1 MNPEKGRIKIAAAV
15 LALVVIVAVI
25 AVVAMPRDVTVVKEG
40 EGTLSFEGDKS
51 LRAFGSIDIDI
62 EPADGYRAVVYLDG
76 DETASDVTSYKYSAP
91 FADFSKHEVKVVFER
106 VAPAPSEKVSL
117 IVEANEGGKVDPAGT
132 TEYSKGTTVAISIE
146 AEKGYVIDDVK
157 VDGES
162 VKISNTIDVKMDADR
177 KVSVSFVKEDE
188 THHTVSISANARVEV
203 KTTGGEIDFGSVVPS
218 GIVKVKPGSSLKI
231 SVMLKDGF
239 EVEDFVVDGKSVGKT
254 TTYTIEDIRKSMDV
268 SISVVQN
275 VDGFVI
281 KASAGNG
288 GKITPS
294 GDVKVEKGKDATFKF
309 DANSGYAVK
318 EVTVDGKKV
327 TASGSYTFKAV
338 SENHT
343 IAVTFKYVGSGS
355 SGGSSGSSGGSVTPP
370 VTLNEIKV
378 TTPPEKVV
386 YQVEEKFDPKGMVV
400 KAIYSNGSTKV
411 LKDEEYNITPESL
424 ATSTKSIT
432 ISYNGKTCAQEVLVV
447 NENTIIVEDADGLM
461 KVGNGLASS
470 KTQKDYNRK
479 TILITKTIKMG
490 DEDVW
495 PVIKI
500 EHPLEYLTIKG
511 YGDGIKISNLHL
523 GNQSSDIG
531 FIASTFSMETLVIEG
546 ITFDGLKTGD
556 VPDASNAVGAFIG
569 FAGTSKDI
577 TISNCNVTN
586 STISGGHWA
595 GGLVGYG
602 GGYSNQNNGAVFETL
617 TLDNCAVYK
626 TTITSK
632 GSAGGLIGHAT
643 GDYWTRGV
651 FTECS
656 VTECTIASTGS
667 SEIKAGSLMGTLGTG
682 LTMDGHEGGVF
693 ITSCTVDDKTTATSS
708 GITIDRICGR
718 QGSPGGVLN
727 VDGKYLAFWYD
738 DGKTEIKPIESIKIT
753 TPPTKTIY
761 KAGESFEPN
770 GMVVTAVYS
779 DKSERN
785 LGTLDGGKSSEYFLS
800 PTKITADTKQIMI
813 SFGGMECYQGIAV
826 LDNVDSVMKITTEDE
841 LITMANDLTDEEKQK
856 NYFEG
861 KTILIMND
869 LDMIGKSWPAIKLN
883 AIENLTF
890 KGFGKGITISN
901 LALAQFTNTNDNK
914 DDANGSTGFISFTY
928 SMTNLT
934 FEGITFDKLTTEDA
948 SGNGIADNEN
958 GVGAFIGKATTVADI
973 AISDCHVTN
982 SKISGGHWTGGFVG
996 YATGYSGTDSPVF
1009 ETLTIENSTV
1019 ENTKISSPGSA
1030 GGLIGHA
1037 TGDAWTRDEFKDCEV
1052 KGCIITSEKKSN
1064 GDFKAGSLIG
1074 TVGGGQ
1080 TKNDK
1085 NGGVFVT
1092 DCTAEENIV
1101 KCEGDDVKQIYG
1113 RQGSAG
1119 GILCVDDKLYVF
1131 SAADFNKLTQEEY
1144 DSELIG
1150 KKLDAIVLVSVGEW
1164 GLSSSSLKNITYEI
1178 AGGVDVTLTIPQNA
1192 GWTYRF
1198 DGDGYTGYAKML
1210 NSNQVANGYFEVET
1224 ADGFRYINE
1233 KSDEIFKNIKGIM
1246 PGDKGETYTNE
1257 WSVKLVADL
1266 DFKNETMNTIDF
1278 KYDSLFGN
1286 GHTVR
1291 NATFDAIKIS
1301 SNGYGGFISEVDEMK
1316 DINFDNIRINYDI
1329 QDSDSVKIRYVGIAA
1344 GHITAGNTTNNTQ
1357 GVAEDIHVRNSSI
1370 GIGDDINKCYAG
1382 GLFGISHADIK
1393 NCSVE
1398 NVEIHGG
1405 KSVGSMAGLIANEN
1419 SNKTMEISGNEVSN
1433 VTITANEQAVTTN
1446 AFSGRLLAAGGDIT
1460 VSDTTISN
1468 ITVNSVVYGQDDLD
1482 NVVLPVPSQ
1491 TKTPYGQLYLQDSGS
1506 ITIDGESAFSPVK
1519 KPTT

>member
-1 MNPEKGRIKIAAAV
+1 MIA
-15 LALVVIVAVI
+15 
-25 AVVAMPRDVTVVKEG
+25 
-40 EGTLSFEGDKS
+40 
-51 LRAFGSIDIDI
+51 
-62 EPADGYRAVVYLDG
+62 
-76 DETASDVTSYKYSAP
+76 
-91 FADFSKHEVKVVFER
+91 
-106 VAPAPSEKVSL
+106 
-117 IVEANEGGKVDPAGT
+117 
-132 TEYSKGTTVAISIE
+132 
-146 AEKGYVIDDVK
+146 
-157 VDGES
+157 
-162 VKISNTIDVKMDADR
+162 
-177 KVSVSFVKEDE
+177 
-188 THHTVSISANARVEV
+188 
-203 KTTGGEIDFGSVVPS
+203 
-218 GIVKVKPGSSLKI
+218 
-231 SVMLKDGF
+231 
-239 EVEDFVVDGKSVGKT
+239 
-254 TTYTIEDIRKSMDV
+254 
-268 SISVVQN
+268 
-275 VDGFVI
+275 
-281 KASAGNG
+281 
-288 GKITPS
+288 
-294 GDVKVEKGKDATFKF
+294 
-309 DANSGYAVK
+309 
-318 EVTVDGKKV
+318 
-327 TASGSYTFKAV
+327 
-338 SENHT
+338 
-343 IAVTFKYVGSGS
+343 
-355 SGGSSGSSGGSVTPP
+355 
-370 VTLNEIKV
+370 
-378 TTPPEKVV
+378 
-386 YQVEEKFDPKGMVV
+386 
-400 KAIYSNGSTKV
+400 
-411 LKDEEYNITPESL
+411 
-424 ATSTKSIT
+424 
-432 ISYNGKTCAQEVLVV
+432 
-447 NENTIIVEDADGLM
+447 
-461 KVGNGLASS
+461 
-470 KTQKDYNRK
+470 
-479 TILITKTIKMG
+479 
-490 DEDVW
+490 
-495 PVIKI
+495 
-500 EHPLEYLTIKG
+500 
-511 YGDGIKISNLHL
+511 
-523 GNQSSDIG
+523 
-531 FIASTFSMETLVIEG
+531 
-546 ITFDGLKTGD
+546 
-556 VPDASNAVGAFIG
+556 
-569 FAGTSKDI
+569 
-577 TISNCNVTN
+577 
-586 STISGGHWA
+586 
-595 GGLVGYG
+595 
-602 GGYSNQNNGAVFETL
+602 
-617 TLDNCAVYK
+617 
-626 TTITSK
+626 
-632 GSAGGLIGHAT
+632 
-643 GDYWTRGV
+643 
-651 FTECS
+651 
-656 VTECTIASTGS
+656 
-667 SEIKAGSLMGTLGTG
+667 
-682 LTMDGHEGGVF
+682 
-693 ITSCTVDDKTTATSS
+693 
-708 GITIDRICGR
+708 
-718 QGSPGGVLN
+718 
-727 VDGKYLAFWYD
+727 
-738 DGKTEIKPIESIKIT
+738 
-753 TPPTKTIY
+753 
-761 KAGESFEPN
+761 
-770 GMVVTAVYS
+770 
-779 DKSERN
+779 
-785 LGTLDGGKSSEYFLS
+785 
-800 PTKITADTKQIMI
+800 ADTKQIMI

-826 LDNVDSVMKITTEDE
+826 LDDVDSVMKITTEDE

-869 LDMIGKSWPAIKLN
+869 LDMTGKSWPAIKLN

-901 LALAQFTNTNDNK
+901 LTLAQFTNTNDNK

-928 SMTNLT
+928 SMTKLT

-948 SGNGIADNEN
+948 SGNGIADNEK

-996 YATGYSGTDSPVF
+996 YAAGYSGTDGPVF
-1009 ETLTIENSTV
+1009 EVLTIENSTV
-1019 ENTKISSPGSA
+1019 ENTEISSPGSA

-1164 GLSSSSLKNITYEI
+1164 GLSSSSLKNIVFEI
-1178 AGGVDVTLTIPQNA
+1178 ANGVDVTLKNIPYESEDNKSA
-1192 GWTYRF
+1192 GWIYRF
-1198 DGDGYTGYAKML
+1198 YGDGYTGYAQMW
-1210 NSNQVANGYFEVET
+1210 NQNQYNGTRYFEVASAE
-1224 ADGFRYINE
+1224 GFVYINE
-1233 KSDEIFKNIKGIM
+1233 HFDEIDKKLKSFM
-1246 PGDKGETYTNE
+1246 PTEGGQQTYLKDFD
-1257 WSVKLVADL
+1257 VHLVADL

-1344 GHITAGNTTNNTQ
+1344 GHITAGNTTNNTE

-1370 GIGDDINKCYAG
+1370 EIGDDINKCYAG